1 MSRLRGFVNI
11 KGPNPMCYEVCGPGA
26 PDIGLSWAELANR
39 DPSFLIRRAIIL
51 RAALERTAK
60 ELIDPQSK
68 IASVSAGVVRAFL
81 LTRRFHHG
89 ARSLESVVT
98 MSSLAQTRH
107 FAVSDLPPADQL
119 LLHLTPDFFDLVRE
133 GEIEGPVVEALAE
146 ACHEAWRALRIE
158 QGWTQGSRRD
168 DAKKIHPLLVP
179 YGDLSGVDKEQ
190 RNRSTARL
198 AKAKVGDVGYVI
210 TRRSDTSDAAT
221 SFTPSEEGCLA
232 GLEHDIWLRSH
243 LMQGYEWGKKTNDA
257 VRLHSDV
264 APIGDVKGEESEIDR
279 RIVKSIPNALW
290 GKGYVLR
297 KVLRVGVTGHRILT
311 LTEKIEKGIEEAL
324 TAIER
329 KFAGRPLCLVSPLAE
344 GADCLVARGLLR
356 RKNARLLVPLPM
368 PSVEYMKDFELAES
382 KEEFRRLLDRAD
394 EVIEMPPAP
403 TRNEA
408 YEAAGLYVL
417 DHCDVLIAV
426 WDGQGAQGQGGT
438 GGIVARARQR
448 RLPIAWVHAGN
459 RKPGTTEPTSLGDEQ
474 GSVTFEN
481 F

>member
-1 MSRLRGFVNI
+1 M
-11 KGPNPMCYEVCGPGA
+11 
-26 PDIGLSWAELANR
+26 
-39 DPSFLIRRAIIL
+39 
-51 RAALERTAK
+51 
-60 ELIDPQSK
+60 
-68 IASVSAGVVRAFL
+68 
-81 LTRRFHHG
+81 
-89 ARSLESVVT
+89 
-98 MSSLAQTRH
+98 
-107 FAVSDLPPADQL
+107 
-119 LLHLTPDFFDLVRE
+119 
-133 GEIEGPVVEALAE
+133 
-146 ACHEAWRALRIE
+146 
-158 QGWTQGSRRD
+158 
-168 DAKKIHPLLVP
+168 
-179 YGDLSGVDKEQ
+179 SGVDKEQ

-210 TRRSDTSDAAT
+210 THRSDTSDAAT

-290 GKGYVLR
+290 ERGYVLR

-311 LTEKIEKGIEEAL
+311 LTEKIEKGIEEPL

-329 KFAGRPLCLVSPLAE
+329 KFVGRPLCLVSPLAE

-356 RKNARLLVPLPM
+356 RKNARLLVLLPM

-459 RKPGTTEPTSLGDEQ
+459 RKPGTTEPTSLGEEQ
-474 GSVTFEN
+474 GVVTFEN